1 MPASLAALVFGL
13 GIAGLFYLDRDDDA
27 RPSLALWLAV
37 VWMFIGASR
46 MPSEWFG
53 QRLAAAQL
61 DLYLEGSP
69 FDRLFLSGILAL
81 LLVVLI
87 VRAGRSGPLL
97 RANGPLIV
105 FFVYCLVSV
114 LWSDYSLVAF
124 KRWTKAL
131 GNIAMVLVVLT
142 DPHPAA
148 AIKRLFARTGF
159 LLIPLS
165 VLLIKYYPD
174 LGRIYSRWTWTWT
187 SIGVATDKNGLGAIC
202 LVFGLASLWRFVQAY
217 RDGAAPFRNKQLAA
231 HGLVLAMVWW
241 LFVKAD
247 SSTALAC
254 FFLGGGIILFSAQP
268 GPQRAARANA
278 IMLTVTLGPL
288 LMAVLF
294 QDVYA
299 NLVEGLGRNTTL
311 TGRTDIWRELLRL
324 DLNPWVGTGFESF
337 WLGSRAEYF
346 WMKFSF
352 HPNQAH
358 NGYLET
364 YITLGWI
371 GVGLLLLVVAAGY
384 RNISRM
390 YERDSIAGSLSL
402 TFLIIALVY
411 NVTEA
416 AFKVMHP
423 LWIAFLLA
431 VAAGTELSSPVEERE
446 RPAILLHAST
456 DTP

>member
-13 GIAGLFYLDRDDDA
+13 GIAGLFYLDRDDDE
-27 RPSLALWLAV
+27 RPSPALWLPV

-53 QRLAAAQL
+53 QHLAAAQL

-87 VRAGRSGPLL
+87 ARARRSGPLL
-97 RANGPLIV
+97 LANGPLIV
-105 FFVYCLVSV
+105 FFLYCLLSV
-114 LWSDYSLVAF
+114 LWSDFSLVSF

-202 LVFGLASLWRFVQAY
+202 LVFGLASLWRLVQTY
-217 RDGAAPFRNKQLAA
+217 RDRTAAWRRRQLAA
-231 HGLVLAMVWW
+231 HGIVLVMVFW

-254 FFLGGGIILFSAQP
+254 FLLGAGIILISALP
-268 GPQRAARANA
+268 GTQRAARANA
-278 IMLTVTLGPL
+278 IVLTVALGPV
-288 LMAVLF
+288 LMAFLF
-294 QDVYA
+294 QDLYT
-299 NLVEGLGRNTTL
+299 NFVEGLGRNTTL
-311 TGRTDIWRELLRL
+311 TG
-324 DLNPWVGTGFESF
+324 
-337 WLGSRAEYF
+337 
-346 WMKFSF
+346 
-352 HPNQAH
+352 
-358 NGYLET
+358 
-364 YITLGWI
+364 
-371 GVGLLLLVVAAGY
+371 
-384 RNISRM
+384 
-390 YERDSIAGSLSL
+390 
-402 TFLIIALVY
+402 
-411 NVTEA
+411 
-416 AFKVMHP
+416 
-423 LWIAFLLA
+423 
-431 VAAGTELSSPVEERE
+431 
-446 RPAILLHAST
+446 
-456 DTP
+456 